1 MYFYTVKC
9 KNYTKI
15 TINVKYKIK
24 NIHRNMQMKSKFLTK
39 RLIVSLIAML
49 MCSVT
54 WAFDFVVNGLTYT
67 VNTDNPSTVTFNGC
81 LDEYPSGAINIPSNV
96 SYGGVKYTVTVIDN
110 TALYLC
116 EEVTSVTIPNTVTTI
131 GQNAFE
137 GCEGISSIVIPN
149 SVTTLSKQAFL
160 NCSRLE
166 SVTIS
171 NKLQTLE
178 ADVFDGCSSLKSVVI
193 PNSVESIGDNAF
205 YGCSD
210 LLSVSIPSSVKSIGL
225 GAFEGCKNLTVVNIP
240 SSVTSFG
247 NNVFYNCNRL
257 HTVNIF
263 AKSMI
268 SYGEKVF
275 SRNASERKIYVPYGC
290 KEVFQKRWAAYADNI
305 VERNEIVD
313 LSNSGDNTEKIADDN
328 GRVVDVLLYD
338 RTLYKDGDWNTIC
351 LPFDVDIENSV
362 LAGAIARTLT
372 SASITEDMD
381 LNLTFSAPVSVLE
394 AGKPYLIKWN
404 SGDNISN
411 LEFDDVTI
419 KKDIYV
425 YDNAQSGDSRV
436 RFIGTHQKVEF
447 SENDNVLLLGSNN
460 TLYYP
465 DSHTAIGAQRA
476 YFRIGDDNVSN
487 VRRIT
492 SFNFEFGD
500 EATSIDACE
509 AQGEESSWY
518 TIQGVK
524 LGDKPAQNGVY
535 IHNGKKVI
543 IK

>member
-1 MYFYTVKC
+1 
-9 KNYTKI
+9 
-15 TINVKYKIK
+15 
-24 NIHRNMQMKSKFLTK
+24 
-39 RLIVSLIAML
+39 
-49 MCSVT
+49 
-54 WAFDFVVNGLTYT
+54 
-67 VNTDNPSTVTFNGC
+67 
-81 LDEYPSGAINIPSNV
+81 
-96 SYGGVKYTVTVIDN
+96 
-110 TALYLC
+110 
-116 EEVTSVTIPNTVTTI
+116 
-131 GQNAFE
+131 
-137 GCEGISSIVIPN
+137 
-149 SVTTLSKQAFL
+149 
-160 NCSRLE
+160 
-166 SVTIS
+166 
-171 NKLQTLE
+171 
-178 ADVFDGCSSLKSVVI
+178 
-193 PNSVESIGDNAF
+193 
-205 YGCSD
+205 
-210 LLSVSIPSSVKSIGL
+210 
-225 GAFEGCKNLTVVNIP
+225 
-240 SSVTSFG
+240 
-247 NNVFYNCNRL
+247 
-257 HTVNIF
+257 
-263 AKSMI
+263 
-268 SYGEKVF
+268 
-275 SRNASERKIYVPYGC
+275 
-290 KEVFQKRWAAYADNI
+290 
-305 VERNEIVD
+305 
-313 LSNSGDNTEKIADDN
+313 
-328 GRVVDVLLYD
+328 
-338 RTLYKDGDWNTIC
+338 
-351 LPFDVDIENSV
+351 
-362 LAGAIARTLT
+362 
-372 SASITEDMD
+372 MD

>member
-1 MYFYTVKC
+1 
-9 KNYTKI
+9 
-15 TINVKYKIK
+15 
-24 NIHRNMQMKSKFLTK
+24 
-39 RLIVSLIAML
+39 ML

-160 NCSRLE
+160 NCSGIE

-178 ADVFDGCSSLKSVVI
+178 ADVFDGCSSLKNVVI
-193 PNSVESIGDNAF
+193 PNSVESIGDNVF

-247 NNVFYNCNRL
+247 NNVFFNCNRL

-290 KEVFQKRWAAYADNI
+290 KEVFQKRWAAYADDI

-328 GRVVDVLLYD
+328 GKVVDVLLYD

-381 LNLTFSAPVSVLE
+381 LNLTFSVPVSVLE

-518 TIQGVK
+518 TLQGVK